1 VLRSG
6 QVVGMVY
13 ADSPPAGQTLQVTD
27 RELALIKSLRNQ
39 VLLALQLREGAAGV
53 RP

>member
-1 VLRSG
+1 
-6 QVVGMVY
+6 MVY
-13 ADSPPAGQTLQVTD
+13 ADSPPAGQTLHVTE

-39 VLLALQLREGAAGV
+39 VLMALQLREGATSL